1 MDTSPSPEPSPG
13 PRPRRRPAARR
24 SNRRIG
30 IHADGRTGV
39 RAGLRGSLRTGVVA
53 VCAVALIAACA
64 SGHGSASGHSSVSGH
79 GSASSQAGASNHA
92 GSSAAPTRSTP
103 ASATASGSSATAVGG
118 CTTAARLAGWPTRR
132 LALLTVAVPVAET
145 SPQDV
150 TAEVAAGVGGV
161 LLFGTSAPSSLGSRL
176 AALRDRVPG
185 RIGLLVMTDEEGG
198 DIQRMSNLVGS
209 LPWPA
214 WMGAHWSPAE
224 IQQAVTEVAKR
235 MSAEGVNMDLAP
247 VVDVDGRDEPPSDS
261 NPDGWRSFSGS
272 TAVVTRDAL
281 AYMAGLRA
289 GGVIPVLKHFPGLGG
304 SSYNSDIAPAHTVPW
319 PVVQRVGLPP
329 FAAAIAAG
337 APAVMASNDTV
348 PGFAVYPAGLS
359 PTQLGVL
366 RNTLHFGGLVITDSL
381 SAGAIS
387 GAGFSIPQAAVQAL
401 SAGSDMV
408 MFGLMPNV
416 SGETNAIADAIV
428 SAVADGHLPRTR
440 LVDAA
445 AAVLAVR
452 HENLCPA

>member
-1 MDTSPSPEPSPG
+1 M
-13 PRPRRRPAARR
+13 
-24 SNRRIG
+24 
-30 IHADGRTGV
+30 
-39 RAGLRGSLRTGVVA
+39 RAGLRGSLRNGVVA
-53 VCAVALIAACA
+53 VCAVALIAACT
-64 SGHGSASGHSSVSGH
+64 SGHSS
-79 GSASSQAGASNHA
+79 SSHQAGASA
-92 GSSAAPTRSTP
+92 TPARSTP
-103 ASATASGSSATAVGG
+103 ASASTSTSASASTSASRTPTAAAGD
-118 CTTAARLAGWPTRR
+118 CTTAARLAAWPTRR

-150 TAEVAAGVGGV
+150 TSEVEAGVGGV
-161 LLFGTSAPSSLGSRL
+161 VLFGTSAPSSLGSRL
-176 AALRDRVPG
+176 AALRERVPG

-198 DIQRMSNLVGS
+198 DIQRMANLVGS

-214 WMGAHWSPAE
+214 WMGTHWSPAE

-348 PGFAVYPAGLS
+348 PGFAAYPTGLS

-387 GAGFSIPQAAVQAL
+387 GAGFTIPQAAVQAI

-408 MFGLMPNV
+408 MFGLMSNE

-452 HENLCPA
+452 HEDLCPA

>member
-1 MDTSPSPEPSPG
+1 MRAGTRAG
-13 PRPRRRPAARR
+13 LRK
-24 SNRRIG
+24 G
-30 IHADGRTGV
+30 LRTGLRKGL
-39 RAGLRGSLRTGVVA
+39 RAGLRGGLRSSLRSGVVA

-64 SGHGSASGHSSVSGH
+64 SGHSST
-79 GSASSQAGASNHA
+79 SNHA
-92 GSSAAPTRSTP
+92 SGSATPVRTTPGAPTAST
-103 ASATASGSSATAVGG
+103 ASVAPTASGGSSTAAASG
-118 CTTAARLAGWPTRR
+118 CTTAARLAAWPTRR
-132 LALLTVAVPVAET
+132 LAMLTIAVPVAET

-150 TAEVAAGVGGV
+150 TAEVAAGAGGV
-161 LLFGTSAPSSLGSRL
+161 VLFGTAAPSSLGSRL
-176 AALRDRVPG
+176 AALRNQVPG

-198 DIQRMSNLVGS
+198 DIQRMANLVGS

-214 WMGAHWSPAE
+214 WMGEHWSPAQ
-224 IQQAVTEVAKR
+224 IQQAVTGVAKR

-261 NPDGWRSFSGS
+261 NPDGWRSFGGS
-272 TAVVTRDAL
+272 TAEVTRDAL

-329 FAAAIAAG
+329 FAAGIAAG

-348 PGFAVYPAGLS
+348 PGFASYPTGLS

-366 RNTLHFGGLVITDSL
+366 RNTLHFGGLVVTDSL

-408 MFGLMPNV
+408 MFGLMSNEN
-416 SGETNAIADAIV
+416 GETNAIADAIV